1 MTSPAPVNH
10 GHKPPTASDT
20 VAMARPIFGLSTTPL
35 KDIRSELREQLERD
49 LLALVYRDPR

>member
-1 MTSPAPVNH
+1 
-10 GHKPPTASDT
+10 
-20 VAMARPIFGLSTTPL
+20 MARPIFGLSTTPL